1 MEIGKSSISN
11 LKRLRLKFAS
21 IKNRV
26 VFLKRCL
33 SHKIIPKFLCNK
45 CPIKSSRSNVL
56 TKKYRLNLLKECHNM
71 EKKNLFNIL
80 KKCDQLSSQIK
91 DTLSTPDFT
100 NVSSIVNKAYER
112 EFLRNRAKLK
122 AKFEH
127 LQRQNLPPRLPTST
141 RTSTIKN
148 PVLQLQKDSLPP
160 EATSLLEKGPKF
172 AITHKGKH
180 MEIVHKT
187 EMAAK
192 SLEYKGERE
201 KGEKLRQDVSHI
213 LHQSM
218 NNPHLHKPNL
228 TQTEQKG
235 LKQLQNKIKEGEIA
249 ITPHDK
255 GIGFV
260 TLEPE
265 KLKEKAT
272 SAFQNVTTNTP
283 NRTKTVQGTIQRKLL
298 KLKKEGKISEKDY
311 KQIYPSGCT
320 APISYPLLK
329 AHKQN
334 KNYPAR
340 NIVSHRGCP
349 QEALSSFLIP
359 ILRPLL
365 RDSPLNCK
373 NSFEFIQ
380 RIKSIKIENGEIMV
394 SFDAEALYPSI
405 PLRKCIEIINI
416 LLQRDETLASRTT
429 LTVNDIVDLLNLC
442 LSTSDFIYDGI
453 HHTAE
458 DSGPIG
464 LSIMVI
470 IAQIWMD
477 HTVTEAN
484 RIAQQK
490 GIAIPR
496 AEVVYMD
503 DINGILRQNAE
514 GNAHI
519 LYAQCLSE
527 VDPRL
532 KFHIR
537 N

>member
-1 MEIGKSSISN
+1 MSLKQFIVSRYGVGLHSSISN

-80 KKCDQLSSQIK
+80 KECDQLSAQIK

-172 AITHKGKH
+172 AITHKEIPY

-298 KLKKEGKISEKDY
+298 KLKKRRENQRKRLQTNISIGMY
-311 KQIYPSGCT
+311 CTYIIPSPQSPQTKQKLSG
-320 APISYPLLK
+320 S
-329 AHKQN
+329 
-334 KNYPAR
+334 
-340 NIVSHRGCP
+340 
-349 QEALSSFLIP
+349 
-359 ILRPLL
+359 
-365 RDSPLNCK
+365 
-373 NSFEFIQ
+373 
-380 RIKSIKIENGEIMV
+380 
-394 SFDAEALYPSI
+394 
-405 PLRKCIEIINI
+405 
-416 LLQRDETLASRTT
+416 
-429 LTVNDIVDLLNLC
+429 
-442 LSTSDFIYDGI
+442 
-453 HHTAE
+453 
-458 DSGPIG
+458 
-464 LSIMVI
+464 
-470 IAQIWMD
+470 
-477 HTVTEAN
+477 
-484 RIAQQK
+484 
-490 GIAIPR
+490 
-496 AEVVYMD
+496 
-503 DINGILRQNAE
+503 
-514 GNAHI
+514 
-519 LYAQCLSE
+519 
-527 VDPRL
+527 
-532 KFHIR
+532 
-537 N
+537 